1 MEKEKLEQLRTVFE
15 KEIKI
20 IRGSYFQNRNELN
33 DYIKNK
39 AAQLVYEVKIRIN
52 NQEVN
57 EMTNLEWLEK
67 MKKIN
72 MDSEDGEQSY
82 HYRKLKALEII
93 AEELVRLNN
102 ENLNWKL

>member
-1 MEKEKLEQLRTVFE
+1 
-15 KEIKI
+15 
-20 IRGSYFQNRNELN
+20 
-33 DYIKNK
+33 
-39 AAQLVYEVKIRIN
+39 
-52 NQEVN
+52 
-57 EMTNLEWLEK
+57 MTNLEWLEK